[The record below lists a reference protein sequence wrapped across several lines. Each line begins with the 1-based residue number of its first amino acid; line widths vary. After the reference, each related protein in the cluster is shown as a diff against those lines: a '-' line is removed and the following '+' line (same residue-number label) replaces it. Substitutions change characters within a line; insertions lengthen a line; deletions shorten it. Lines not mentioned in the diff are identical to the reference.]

1 MFFRTITRSV
11 NLGSVSLGSLGLG
24 SVSLK
29 SVSLKSV
36 DRLFNIKSFNGSPN
50 SIQFLT
56 PQPKPIKKK
65 TEYKGNTQSF
75 GKTKVASKRLL
86 KKYKLKTHNGAAA
99 RWMVMGNG
107 SFKRG
112 QAGRNH
118 FNMKMSSVK
127 RRSKKVKVIS
137 TPMQT
142 KKLKK
147 LLPYFKKKYMK

>member
-1 MFFRTITRSV
+1 LL
-11 NLGSVSLGSLGLG
+11 N
-24 SVSLK
+24 LK
-29 SVSLKSV
+29 SLNLKSV
-36 DRLFNIKSFNGSPN
+36 DRLLNIKSFNSSTN
-50 SIQFLT
+50 TLQFLT
-56 PQPKPIKKK
+56 PQPKTIKKK
-65 TEYKGNTQSF
+65 TEHKGHTQSF

-99 RWMVMGNG
+99 RWMVMGDG

-127 RRSKKVKVIS
+127 RRSKKVKVVS

-142 KKLKK
+142 KRLKK